1 MFFSLL
7 ALVQREKPFPC
18 QLAEVEQTNE
28 VNRASCKLAMPQ
40 GQAQRESAGDR
51 PRPCSALVVGLVMLA
66 TCEDMQT
73 LQMVGG
79 KRGVVGHGLVR
90 QQHTKMHRL
99 GRLPTGETL
108 KSR

>member
-51 PRPCSALVVGLVMLA
+51 PRPCSALLLGLLMLA
-66 TCEDMQT
+66 ACDD
-73 LQMVGG
+73 LQALEMVGG
-79 KRGVVGHGLVR
+79 KRGVVGHGLVT
-90 QQHTKMHRL
+90 QQTKMH
-99 GRLPTGETL
+99 
-108 KSR
+108 